1 LGLIVSI
8 FTLALAVSDTSHM
21 GRSAIVSVIFA
32 ILLTLHAFHFKRSWI
47 GYFACAAETLAVV
60 YALQHFE
67 LDLWL
72 PALILLSTLY
82 YATGFFLRRTNADFK
97 DWGATLINS
106 GLGLGLLLSFTSFV
120 LSKETAGWYLIVI
133 ALFFAVE
140 VFARPWA
147 SLEVIVEALLSLS
160 LLMILNDA
168 KVSNSLGHFLFGTSL
183 IWLGGDLIFGRLLET
198 RIHRPVT
205 LGIGY
210 LILVASTV
218 NLMSSFNDRT
228 ATIYLGVFALFFAV
242 YAFVHRDPIQGYFVT
257 AFIPLAAIRLSNV
270 IDFEKWIFPLIILAV
285 LYYALG
291 FLLRR
296 NEQAK
301 GWSRML
307 LNSGLGL
314 GVLTSIAAPFQGGID
329 ASIPVAIAATL
340 FAVEAFMLRNVWW
353 ALPANLLYLM
363 SYFMILWELNVEQP
377 QYYSIGAALLGM
389 IMHYLLT
396 RAGSKT
402 GAFIAG
408 MLSQLV
414 LLGTTYIQMLSTNEL
429 QFFFVLFVQS
439 LVILFY
445 GLILRSRSLVITPIA
460 FAVLASITVVYSA
473 LKGLSTVI
481 LIGCTGIGL
490 LLLGI
495 VAVILRERITRFGE
509 QLSDWKP

>member
-1 LGLIVSI
+1 
-8 FTLALAVSDTSHM
+8 M
-21 GRSAIVSVIFA
+21 
-32 ILLTLHAFHFKRSWI
+32 
-47 GYFACAAETLAVV
+47 
-60 YALQHFE
+60 QHFE

-72 PALILLSTLY
+72 PALTLLSVLY
-82 YATGFFLRRTNADFK
+82 YATGFFLRRMDSGFK
-97 DWGATLINS
+97 DWGSILVNS
-106 GLGLGLLLSFTSFV
+106 GLGLGLLLSFTSLA
-120 LSKETAGWYLIVI
+120 LSKETAGWYVIVI
-133 ALFFAVE
+133 AVLFAVE
-140 VFARPWA
+140 VFARPLAWF
-147 SLEVIVEALLSLS
+147 EVLVEALLSLS
-160 LLMILNDA
+160 LLMILNDPQ
-168 KVSNSLGHFLFGTSL
+168 VSASLGDFLFGASL
-183 IWLGGDLIFGRLLET
+183 IWLGGDLIFGLLVEK

-205 LGIGY
+205 LGVGY
-210 LILVASTV
+210 LLLIASTV
-218 NLMSSFNDRT
+218 SLMSSDNETT
-228 ATIYLGVFALFFAV
+228 ATIYLGVFALFFAIN
-242 YAFVHRDPIQGYFVT
+242 AFVSRDPRQGYFVT
-257 AFIPLAAIRLSNV
+257 TYIPLAAISLSNA
-270 IDFEKWIFPLIILAV
+270 IGFEKWIFPLIVLAV
-285 LYYALG
+285 IYYVLG

-296 NEQAK
+296 SEPAK

-314 GVLTSIAAPFQGGID
+314 GVLTSIAAPVQGGL
-329 ASIPVAIAATL
+329 AAAIPVAIAATL
-340 FAVEAFMLRNVWW
+340 FAAEAFVLRNVWW

-389 IMHYLLT
+389 LMHYLLT

-414 LLGTTYIQMLSTNEL
+414 LLGTTYIQMVSTNEL
-429 QFFFVLFVQS
+429 QFFFVLFIQS

-460 FAVLASITVVYSA
+460 FAVLGSITVVYSA

-481 LIGCTGIGL
+481 LIGCTGVGL